1 MRLKFKRSEQ
11 DRFKRLK
18 EKWKK
23 PRGIHNKMRE
33 SKKGIKPK
41 IGYKKPEKEEPKRIS
56 NLNQLKNLGVN
67 KIIISATVGKKKWLE
82 MEKLC
87 REKKLKILN
96 TRKLDKKNPDKKKD
110 SGETK
115 DKKKTEKLPKKK

>member
-1 MRLKFKRSEQ
+1 MVRLKFKRSEQ

-41 IGYKKPEKEEPKRIS
+41 IGYKKPEKEEIPRVENI
-56 NLNQLKNLGVN
+56 NELKKLEV
-67 KIIISATVGKKKWLE
+67 KEVAVSSKVGKKKWLE
-82 MEKLC
+82 IEKLC
-87 REKKLKILN
+87 KEKKIKILN
-96 TRKLDKKNPDKKKD
+96 VRKFDKKKIGVK
-110 SGETK
+110 S
-115 DKKKTEKLPKKK
+115 DKKAKERLGKN